1 MRAPVPSEAPVRDEE
16 MTGTLG
22 KLRELYEGGSPRART
37 FRDGLF
43 IFDITAILYVVVS
56 SFLPGNKTVEWIN
69 RLFGVLV
76 LADLAARIAISPS
89 RVRELIRPLTLAEIV
104 AAISFL
110 LPLGGGAFLRALRTL
125 RLLRTYAFLERL
137 RGASTWFRR
146 NEEAVVAATN
156 LAIFIFVM
164 TGVVY
169 DTQHWSNPN
178 ITNYADALYFT
189 ITTLTTTGFGDI
201 TLPGTF
207 GRMVSVLIMI
217 CGVTLFLRLAQ
228 VLFRPTRVRFECPS
242 CGLMRHDHDA
252 VHCKACGNL
261 LHIPDEGAV

>member
-1 MRAPVPSEAPVRDEE
+1 MHGTVDRLRD
-16 MTGTLG
+16 
-22 KLRELYEGGSPRART
+22 LYEGASPRAHT
-37 FRDGLF
+37 FRDVLF
-43 IFDITAILYVVVS
+43 IFDITAILYVIVS
-56 SFLPGNKTVEWIN
+56 SFLPANDITEWIN
-69 RLFGVLV
+69 RVFGVLV
-76 LADLAARIAISPS
+76 VTDLTARIVISP
-89 RVRELIRPLTLAEIV
+89 RPARELIRPLTIAEIV

-110 LPLGGGAFLRALRTL
+110 WPVGGGTFLRALRTL
-125 RLLRTYAFLERL
+125 RLLRTYAFLQRL
-137 RGASTWFRR
+137 RGASSWFRR
-146 NEEAVVAATN
+146 NEDAVVAGTN
-156 LAIFIFVM
+156 LFVFIFVM

-169 DTQHWSNPN
+169 DTQHWSNPH

-189 ITTLTTTGFGDI
+189 VTTLTTTGFGDI

-207 GRMVSVLIMI
+207 GRMVSVFIMI

-228 VLFRPTRVRFECPS
+228 VLFRPNRVRFECPS

>member
-1 MRAPVPSEAPVRDEE
+1 MHGTIDRLRD
-16 MTGTLG
+16 
-22 KLRELYEGGSPRART
+22 LYEGASPRAHT
-37 FRDGLF
+37 FRDVLF
-43 IFDITAILYVVVS
+43 IFDITAILYVIVS
-56 SFLPGNKTVEWIN
+56 SFLPASDITEWIN
-69 RLFGVLV
+69 RVFGVLV
-76 LADLAARIAISPS
+76 VTDLIARIVISP
-89 RVRELIRPLTLAEIV
+89 RPARELIRPLTIAEIV

-110 LPLGGGAFLRALRTL
+110 WPVGGGTFLRALRTL
-125 RLLRTYAFLERL
+125 RLLRTYAFLQRL
-137 RGASTWFRR
+137 RGASSWFRR
-146 NEEAVVAATN
+146 NEDAVVAGTN
-156 LAIFIFVM
+156 LFVFIFVM

-169 DTQHWSNPN
+169 DTQHWSNPH

-189 ITTLTTTGFGDI
+189 VTTLTTTGFGDI

-207 GRMVSVLIMI
+207 GRMVSVFIMI

-228 VLFRPTRVRFECPS
+228 VLFRPNRVRFECPS

>member
-1 MRAPVPSEAPVRDEE
+1 
-16 MTGTLG
+16 MTGKLD
-22 KLRELYEGGSPRART
+22 KLRELYDGGSRRSRA
-37 FRDGLF
+37 FRDFLF
-43 IFDITAILYVVVS
+43 VFDVTAILYVIIS
-56 SFLPGNKTVEWIN
+56 SFFAGNETVEWIN
-69 RLFGVLV
+69 RVFGLLV
-76 LADLAARIAISPS
+76 LADLAARIAISRRP
-89 RVRELIRPLTLAEIV
+89 VRELIRPLTLAEIV

-110 LPLGGGAFLRALRTL
+110 WPLGGGAFLRALRTL

-146 NEEAVVAATN
+146 NEEGIVAGTN

-189 ITTLTTTGFGDI
+189 VTTLTTTGFGDI

-217 CGVTLFLRLAQ
+217 CGVTLFFRLAQ

-242 CGLMRHDHDA
+242 CGLVRHDHDA
-252 VHCKACGNL
+252 VHCKACGNV

>member
-1 MRAPVPSEAPVRDEE
+1 MHNKLD
-16 MTGTLG
+16 T
-22 KLRELYEGGSPRART
+22 LRELYEGHSPRSHR
-37 FRDGLF
+37 FRDSLF
-43 IFDITAILYVVVS
+43 IFDLAAITYVIVS
-56 SFLPGNKTVEWIN
+56 SFWTPNDLLSWIN
-69 RLFGVLV
+69 RMFGVLV
-76 LADLAARIAISPS
+76 LADLTARIAISRSPA
-89 RVRELIRPLTLAEIV
+89 REVIRPLTLAEIV

-110 LPLGGGAFLRALRTL
+110 IPLGGGAFLRALRTL
-125 RLLRTYAFLERL
+125 RLLQTYAFLQRL

-146 NEEAVVAATN
+146 NDEAVMAATN

-169 DTQHWSNPN
+169 DTQHWSNPH

-189 ITTLTTTGFGDI
+189 VTTLTTTGFGDI

>member
-1 MRAPVPSEAPVRDEE
+1 MHGAIDR
-16 MTGTLG
+16 
-22 KLRELYEGGSPRART
+22 LRGLYEGASPRAHT
-37 FRDGLF
+37 FRDVLF
-43 IFDITAILYVVVS
+43 IFDITAILYVIVS
-56 SFLPGNKTVEWIN
+56 SFLPANDVTEWVN
-69 RLFGVLV
+69 RVFGVLV
-76 LADLAARIAISPS
+76 LADLMARIAISARPA
-89 RVRELIRPLTLAEIV
+89 RELIRPLTIAEIV

-110 LPLGGGAFLRALRTL
+110 WPVGGGTFLRALRTL
-125 RLLRTYAFLERL
+125 RLLRTYAFLQRL
-137 RGASTWFRR
+137 RGASSWFRR
-146 NEEAVVAATN
+146 NEDAVVAGTN
-156 LAIFIFVM
+156 LFVFIFVM

-169 DTQHWSNPN
+169 DTQHWSNPH
-178 ITNYADALYFT
+178 IANYADALYFT
-189 ITTLTTTGFGDI
+189 VTTLTTTGFGDI

-207 GRMVSVLIMI
+207 GRMVSVFIMI

>member
-1 MRAPVPSEAPVRDEE
+1 MHGAIDR
-16 MTGTLG
+16 
-22 KLRELYEGGSPRART
+22 LRELYEGASPRAHT
-37 FRDGLF
+37 FRDVLF
-43 IFDITAILYVVVS
+43 IFDITAILYVIVS
-56 SFLPGNKTVEWIN
+56 SFLPANDVTEWVN
-69 RLFGVLV
+69 RVFGVLV
-76 LADLAARIAISPS
+76 LADLMARIAISARPA
-89 RVRELIRPLTLAEIV
+89 RELIRPLIIAEIV

-110 LPLGGGAFLRALRTL
+110 WPVGGGAFLRALRTL
-125 RLLRTYAFLERL
+125 RLLRTYAFLQRL
-137 RGASTWFRR
+137 RGASSWFRR
-146 NEEAVVAATN
+146 NEDAVVAGTN
-156 LAIFIFVM
+156 LFVFIFVM

-169 DTQHWSNPN
+169 DTQHWSNPH

-189 ITTLTTTGFGDI
+189 VTTLTTTGFGDI

-228 VLFRPTRVRFECPS
+228 VLFRPNRVRFECPS

>member
-1 MRAPVPSEAPVRDEE
+1 
-16 MTGTLG
+16 MTGTLD
-22 KLRELYEGGSPRART
+22 KLRELYEGRSPEAHA

-43 IFDITAILYVVVS
+43 IFDLTAILYVVVS
-56 SFLPGNKTVEWIN
+56 SFFSGNETIEWIN

-76 LADLAARIAISPS
+76 LADLSARIAISRHPT
-89 RVRELIRPLTLAEIV
+89 RELIRPLTVAEIV

-110 LPLGGGAFLRALRTL
+110 WPLGGGAFLRALRTL

-137 RGASTWFRR
+137 RGASAWFRR
-146 NEEAVVAATN
+146 NEEAVVAGTN
-156 LAIFIFVM
+156 LFIFIFVM

-169 DTQHWSNPN
+169 DTQHWSNPH

-207 GRMVSVLIMI
+207 GRMISVLIMI

-228 VLFRPTRVRFECPS
+228 VLFRPTRVRFDCPS

-252 VHCKACGNL
+252 VHCKACGHVL
-261 LHIPDEGAV
+261 RIPDEGAV

>member
-1 MRAPVPSEAPVRDEE
+1 MH
-16 MTGTLG
+16 GTVDR
-22 KLRELYEGGSPRART
+22 LRNLYEGASPRAHT
-37 FRDGLF
+37 FRDVLF
-43 IFDITAILYVVVS
+43 IFDITAILYVIVS
-56 SFLPGNKTVEWIN
+56 SFFPANDITEWIN
-69 RLFGVLV
+69 RVFGVLV
-76 LADLAARIAISPS
+76 VTDLVARIVISP
-89 RVRELIRPLTLAEIV
+89 RPARELIRPLTIAEIV

-110 LPLGGGAFLRALRTL
+110 WPVGGGTFLRALRTL
-125 RLLRTYAFLERL
+125 RLLRTYAFLQRL
-137 RGASTWFRR
+137 RGASSWFRR
-146 NEEAVVAATN
+146 NEDAVVAGTN
-156 LAIFIFVM
+156 LFVFIFVM

-169 DTQHWSNPN
+169 DTQHWSNPH

-189 ITTLTTTGFGDI
+189 VTTLTTTGFGDI

-207 GRMVSVLIMI
+207 GRMVSVFIMI

-228 VLFRPTRVRFECPS
+228 VLFRPNRVRFECPS

>member
-1 MRAPVPSEAPVRDEE
+1 
-16 MTGTLG
+16 MTHGAIDR
-22 KLRELYEGGSPRART
+22 LRGLYEGASPRAHT
-37 FRDGLF
+37 FRDVLF
-43 IFDITAILYVVVS
+43 IFDITAILYVIVS
-56 SFLPGNKTVEWIN
+56 SFLPANDVTEWVN
-69 RLFGVLV
+69 RVFGVLV
-76 LADLAARIAISPS
+76 LADLMARIAISARPA
-89 RVRELIRPLTLAEIV
+89 RELIRPLTIAEIV

-110 LPLGGGAFLRALRTL
+110 WPVGGGTFLRALRTL
-125 RLLRTYAFLERL
+125 RLLRTYAFLQRL
-137 RGASTWFRR
+137 RGASSWFRR
-146 NEEAVVAATN
+146 NEDAVVAGTN
-156 LAIFIFVM
+156 LFVFIFVM

-169 DTQHWSNPN
+169 DTQHWSNPH

-189 ITTLTTTGFGDI
+189 VTTLTTTGFGDI

-207 GRMVSVLIMI
+207 GRMVSVFIMI

-228 VLFRPTRVRFECPS
+228 VLFRPNRVRFECPS

>member
-1 MRAPVPSEAPVRDEE
+1 MHGAIDR
-16 MTGTLG
+16 
-22 KLRELYEGGSPRART
+22 LRGLYEGASPRAHT
-37 FRDGLF
+37 FRDVLF
-43 IFDITAILYVVVS
+43 IFDITAILYVIVS
-56 SFLPGNKTVEWIN
+56 SFLPANDVTEWVN
-69 RLFGVLV
+69 RAFGVLV
-76 LADLAARIAISPS
+76 LADLMARIAISARPA
-89 RVRELIRPLTLAEIV
+89 RELIRPLTIAEIV

-110 LPLGGGAFLRALRTL
+110 WPVGGGTFLRALRTL
-125 RLLRTYAFLERL
+125 RLLRTYAFLQRL
-137 RGASTWFRR
+137 RGASSWFRR
-146 NEEAVVAATN
+146 NEDAVVAGTN
-156 LAIFIFVM
+156 LFVFIFVM

-169 DTQHWSNPN
+169 DTQHWSNPH

-189 ITTLTTTGFGDI
+189 VTTLTTTGFGDI

-207 GRMVSVLIMI
+207 GRMVSVFIMI

-228 VLFRPTRVRFECPS
+228 VLFRPNRVRFECPS

>member
-1 MRAPVPSEAPVRDEE
+1 
-16 MTGTLG
+16 MTGTVD
-22 KLRELYEGGSPRART
+22 KLRELYEGGSPKARL
-37 FRDGLF
+37 FRDALF
-43 IFDITAILYVVVS
+43 IFDIIAILYVVVS
-56 SFLPGNKTVEWIN
+56 SFFPENQAIEWIN
-69 RLFGVLV
+69 RVFGIVV
-76 LADLAARIAISPS
+76 LADLAARVAISPN
-89 RVRELIRPLTLAEIV
+89 RVRELTRPLTIAEIV

-110 LPLGGGAFLRALRTL
+110 WPLGGGAFLRALRTL
-125 RLLRTYAFLERL
+125 RLLLTYAFLERL
-137 RGASTWFRR
+137 RGASVWFRR
-146 NEEAVVAATN
+146 NEETVVAATN

-169 DTQHWSNPN
+169 DTQHWSNPL

-252 VHCKACGNL
+252 VHCKACGNVL
-261 LHIPDEGAV
+261 RIPDEGAV

>member
-1 MRAPVPSEAPVRDEE
+1 MHGTIDRLRD
-16 MTGTLG
+16 
-22 KLRELYEGGSPRART
+22 LYEGASPRAHT
-37 FRDGLF
+37 FRDVLF
-43 IFDITAILYVVVS
+43 IFDITAILYVIVS
-56 SFLPGNKTVEWIN
+56 SFLPANDITEWIN
-69 RLFGVLV
+69 RVFGVLV
-76 LADLAARIAISPS
+76 VTDLIARIVISP
-89 RVRELIRPLTLAEIV
+89 RPARELIRPLTIAEIV

-110 LPLGGGAFLRALRTL
+110 WPVGGGTFLRALRTL
-125 RLLRTYAFLERL
+125 RLLRTYAFLQRL
-137 RGASTWFRR
+137 RGASSWFRR
-146 NEEAVVAATN
+146 NEDAVVAGTN
-156 LAIFIFVM
+156 LFVFIFVM

-169 DTQHWSNPN
+169 DTQHWSNPH

-189 ITTLTTTGFGDI
+189 VTTLTTTGFGDI

-207 GRMVSVLIMI
+207 GRMVSVFIMI

-228 VLFRPTRVRFECPS
+228 VLFRPNRVRFECPS

>member
-1 MRAPVPSEAPVRDEE
+1 MHGTIDRLRD
-16 MTGTLG
+16 
-22 KLRELYEGGSPRART
+22 LYEGPSPRAHT
-37 FRDGLF
+37 FRDLLF
-43 IFDITAILYVVVS
+43 IFDITAILYVIVS
-56 SFLPGNKTVEWIN
+56 SFLPANDITEWIN
-69 RLFGVLV
+69 RVFGVLV
-76 LADLAARIAISPS
+76 VTDLIARIVISP
-89 RVRELIRPLTLAEIV
+89 RPARELIRPLTIAEIV

-110 LPLGGGAFLRALRTL
+110 WPVGGGTFLRALRTL
-125 RLLRTYAFLERL
+125 RLLRTYAFLQRL
-137 RGASTWFRR
+137 RGASSWFRR
-146 NEEAVVAATN
+146 NEDAVVAGTN
-156 LAIFIFVM
+156 LFVFIFVM

-169 DTQHWSNPN
+169 DTQHWSNPH

-189 ITTLTTTGFGDI
+189 VTTLTTTGFGDI

-228 VLFRPTRVRFECPS
+228 VLFRPNRVRFECPG

>member
-1 MRAPVPSEAPVRDEE
+1 MHGTVDRLRD
-16 MTGTLG
+16 
-22 KLRELYEGGSPRART
+22 LYEGASPRAHT
-37 FRDGLF
+37 FRDVLF
-43 IFDITAILYVVVS
+43 IFDITAILYVIVS
-56 SFLPGNKTVEWIN
+56 SFLPANDITEWIN
-69 RLFGVLV
+69 RVFGVLV
-76 LADLAARIAISPS
+76 VTDLIARIVISP
-89 RVRELIRPLTLAEIV
+89 RPARELIRPLTIAEIV

-110 LPLGGGAFLRALRTL
+110 WPVGGGTFLRALRTL
-125 RLLRTYAFLERL
+125 RLLRTYAFLQRL
-137 RGASTWFRR
+137 RGASSWFRR
-146 NEEAVVAATN
+146 NEDAVVAGTN
-156 LAIFIFVM
+156 LFVFIFVM

-169 DTQHWSNPN
+169 DTQHWSNPH

-189 ITTLTTTGFGDI
+189 VTTLTTTGFGDI

-207 GRMVSVLIMI
+207 GRMVSVFIMI

-228 VLFRPTRVRFECPS
+228 VLFRPNRVRFECPS